1 MQFINYRYVYRPFLT
16 CGLLFHCSY
25 SLHFWFLL
33 WLFFYHTSDHV
44 SLVLHLKM
52 FKFSSTA
59 PKTQLVFVCVS
70 VCKFMILYGIL
81 SLWWLGYNGLEV
93 RRKYK
98 DFLVELKVE
107 VRKRIRGTSALSL
120 QRLLIANSA
129 LPSLLILSTPRPP
142 SLKLE
147 EYILF
152 CPSSI
157 AYETR
162 VLKIPFLWPSAISTV

>member
-1 MQFINYRYVYRPFLT
+1 
-16 CGLLFHCSY
+16 
-25 SLHFWFLL
+25 
-33 WLFFYHTSDHV
+33 
-44 SLVLHLKM
+44 
-52 FKFSSTA
+52 
-59 PKTQLVFVCVS
+59 
-70 VCKFMILYGIL
+70 MILYGIL

-107 VRKRIRGTSALSL
+107 IRKRIRGTSALSL

-129 LPSLLILSTPRPP
+129 LPSLLILSSPCPY

-162 VLKIPFLWPSAISTV
+162 VLKIPFL